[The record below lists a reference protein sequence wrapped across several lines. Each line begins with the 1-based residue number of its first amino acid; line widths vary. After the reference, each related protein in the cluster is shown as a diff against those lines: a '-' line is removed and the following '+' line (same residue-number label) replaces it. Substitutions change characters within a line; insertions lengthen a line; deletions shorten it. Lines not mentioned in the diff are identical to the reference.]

1 MKEAGGGTNFY
12 DPTLSCTPVFPPLL
26 ENSGIVQE
34 VFALGPVRTHLMNVS
49 DFYGFNGRAEVPIL
63 TSRSSL

>member
-1 MKEAGGGTNFY
+1 MLRFEGGGTNFY

-34 VFALGPVRTHLMNVS
+34 VFALGPVRTHLMNAS
-49 DFYGFNGRAEVPIL
+49 DFYGFAMAEL
-63 TSRSSL
+63 KFQF